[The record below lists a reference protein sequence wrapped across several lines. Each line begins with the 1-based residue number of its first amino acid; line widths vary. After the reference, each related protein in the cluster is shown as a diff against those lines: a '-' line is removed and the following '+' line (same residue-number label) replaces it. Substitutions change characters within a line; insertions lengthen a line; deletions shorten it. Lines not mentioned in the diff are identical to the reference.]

1 MPNRSTGYFSFVNF
15 CLPTFNVNFTI
26 ILNIH
31 NSRVRITGVYFTC
44 SLLKYDKSVLRT
56 ERHVFE
62 TSEDHVSRERTRFYG
77 KGMFRN
83 NNPERK
89 RIENFAG
96 DREDDEESDCRT
108 CVLRNVHGET
118 ETTVTVGAKEKSR
131 VLSPSLP
138 LALSLAAYFSF
149 SSPLSCC
156 IPPLILLLHLPSQAD
171 RSPFFLYQGK
181 GGRGKEGSLGGR
193 SRGTKKW

>member
-1 MPNRSTGYFSFVNF
+1 MCTSSGTSCFRNIERSRF
-15 CLPTFNVNFTI
+15 PRIDTF
-26 ILNIH
+26 
-31 NSRVRITGVYFTC
+31 
-44 SLLKYDKSVLRT
+44 LR
-56 ERHVFE
+56 
-62 TSEDHVSRERTRFYG
+62 
-77 KGMFRN
+77 GMFRN
-83 NNPERK
+83 NNPEGR
-89 RIENFAG
+89 RIENF
-96 DREDDEESDCRT
+96 DRKDDEGSDRRT

-181 GGRGKEGSLGGR
+181 EGGREKEGSLGGR
-193 SRGTKKW
+193 SRGTKK